1 MASGAALNRTDAFYP
16 PALFRFR
23 SFQESPRSMITL
35 LQNRNH
41 RKVIGATEGDLE
53 RLTALRTLVEREPL
67 FAQHAVH
74 EAELI
79 RAALAVAVSHLD
91 SETSGTELIPLK
103 TLVLR
108 HIASEREQ
116 SQQVHALKMQEAWKR
131 QQIQRRTR
139 VAGSKSQ

>member
-1 MASGAALNRTDAFYP
+1 
-16 PALFRFR
+16 
-23 SFQESPRSMITL
+23 MITL

-74 EAELI
+74 EAELF

-116 SQQVHALKMQEAWKR
+116 SQQVHALKMQEAWQR

-139 VAGSKSQ
+139 VAHSKNQ